1 MKRLCLTLSTILI
14 LNTSLKAQQTPDNTN
29 YGISQRNFISNDI
42 ACYVKANPQ
51 ERKWNLE
58 KLPAKQADDR
68 AEKLYERSGMDMP
81 ALLSIARGYFEIAT
95 DITKIRR
102 FFDSYTRY
110 TMTLNGS
117 TANIFAQNIGQY
129 NRMNDYGVYLEINIP
144 Y

>member
-1 MKRLCLTLSTILI
+1 MIILS
-14 LNTSLKAQQTPDNTN
+14 TSLKAQDISDNAT
-29 YGISQRNFISNDI
+29 YHITHRHFISNDI
-42 ACYVKANPQ
+42 ASYVKSTPQ
-51 ERKWNLE
+51 EKKWSME
-58 KLPAKQADDR
+58 KLPAKLKDDR
-68 AEKLYERSGMDMP
+68 AEKLYERSGLDMP
-81 ALLSIARGYFEIAT
+81 ELLSIARGYFEIAT

-102 FFDSYTRY
+102 FLDSYTRY